1 LDPFFA
7 YKDNPNSISLDYVLF
22 GFKTR
27 VMDPHTNL
35 QYDNILYAQVD
46 AVIYAIVR
54 IGFGGIEVQVSETG
68 WPSKG
73 DPGQCN

>member
-1 LDPFFA
+1 
-7 YKDNPNSISLDYVLF
+7 
-22 GFKTR
+22 
-27 VMDPHTNL
+27 MDPHTNL